1 MSKKQMGFTLI
12 EIVMVLVLLGIL
24 SAVAVPKYFDL
35 RDQAEQKAMAATAA
49 EFQARLNA
57 GFADA
62 LLQGKACKEARE
74 AGVNVASEA
83 KESNSS
89 TTYADY
95 GDYKIV
101 SFPAASTFANKGGTA
116 KLKLARKTTGN
127 GYGDNEK
134 EFDIAVPQ
142 CSGDSASDAAS

>member
-62 LLQGKACKEARE
+62 LLKGKECKEARKD
-74 AGVNVASEA
+74 GIDVASEA
-83 KESNSS
+83 KTSGEN
-89 TTYADY
+89 TTYGDY
-95 GDYKIV
+95 GDYKII
-101 SFPAASTFANKGGTA
+101 SFPKSSEITKGGTA

-127 GYGDNEK
+127 GYGDNAK

-142 CSGDSASDAAS
+142 CSSDPSDDSTN